1 MIAITIFQSSC
12 RIYACKTNS
21 LSSFSTWRIRFAIA
35 LLCVSIC
42 SCNSSDRKLSDVSD
56 VPGNPD
62 TRQEKVKGLDITQM
76 NDVVSICYSVWFNNV
91 YRPSIYNITEI
102 RKENPNDPQ
111 WGPVHAFHYWAEP
124 ALGYYNS
131 DNVDVIRTHLR
142 QLQRAKVDFIILDF
156 TNGLASMLLED
167 AEVLCNTALEL
178 RQAGEDTPAIVFWC
192 QNSADDRSSNGL
204 KIYDLF
210 YKSSKYDEL
219 FVYWSGKP
227 FLITTEDPIDANDQS
242 LSNNFTCRKMW
253 GLQNTLAPR
262 EWSFLQDEPQNVA
275 MNGSR
280 AEQISVSIAHQETY
294 MSYETATTRRGG
306 KTFQE
311 QWRRVFSIRP
321 KVVTI
326 TWWNE
331 WMAQRFVDE
340 NGATRFVDDYSR
352 EASRD
357 IEPMKGGHG
366 DLYYQFM
373 KTYIDAY
380 KSHGDFPEDLVEKER
395 YD

>member
-1 MIAITIFQSSC
+1 MKRYLSIPIQTSVVFLFSVLLFLGCS
-12 RIYACKTNS
+12 NS
-21 LSSFSTWRIRFAIA
+21 VADDSADNSTE
-35 LLCVSIC
+35 
-42 SCNSSDRKLSDVSD
+42 
-56 VPGNPD
+56 PD
-62 TRQEKVKGLDITQM
+62 EVKVAGLDIT
-76 NDVVSICYSVWFNNV
+76 DKGDIVSICYSVWFNNT
-91 YRPSIYNITEI
+91 YRPAFYNNTEI
-102 RKENPNDPQ
+102 LATNPDNPK
-111 WGPVHAFHYWAEP
+111 WGPVTAFHYWAEP

-131 DNVDVIRTHLR
+131 DNTEVIKTHLR
-142 QLQRAKVDFIILDF
+142 QLQEAKVDFIILDF
-156 TNGLASMLLED
+156 TNGLAEMLLED
-167 AEVLCNTALEL
+167 TEVLCNTALEL
-178 RQAGEDTPAIVFWC
+178 KKAGEEIPGIVFWC
-192 QNSADDRSSNGL
+192 QNSESDRSSNGL

-227 FLITTEDPIDANDQS
+227 FLITTNDPADSGDKKLLNH
-242 LSNNFTCRKMW
+242 FTYRKMW
-253 GLQNTLAPR
+253 GLQSTLASR
-262 EWSFLQDEPQNVA
+262 EWSFLQDEPQNIT

-280 AEQISVSIAHQETY
+280 AEQISVSVAHQETY
-294 MSYETATTRRGG
+294 ISYPTATTRNKG
-306 KTFQE
+306 KTFQA
-311 QWRRVFSIRP
+311 QWRKAFTVRP

-340 NGATRFVDDYSR
+340 NGNTRFVDNYTR

-373 KTYIDAY
+373 KQYIKAY
-380 KSHGDFPEDLVEKER
+380 KEHGGFPENLLETKN

>member
-1 MIAITIFQSSC
+1 M
-12 RIYACKTNS
+12 
-21 LSSFSTWRIRFAIA
+21 
-35 LLCVSIC
+35 
-42 SCNSSDRKLSDVSD
+42 SDIPV
-56 VPGNPD
+56 NTD
-62 TRQEKVKGLDITQM
+62 TGQEKVKGLDVTQM

-102 RKENPNDPQ
+102 LKKNSNDPQ
-111 WGPVHAFHYWAEP
+111 WGPVHDFHYWAEP

-131 DNVDVIRTHLR
+131 DNVNVIRTHLR

-178 RQAGEDTPAIVFWC
+178 RQEGEDTPAIVFWC
-192 QNSADDRSSNGL
+192 QNGADDRSSNGL

-262 EWSFLQDEPQNVA
+262 EWSFLQDEPQNVS
-275 MNGSR
+275 MNENE

-311 QWRRVFSIRP
+311 QWRRAFSVRP

-373 KTYIDAY
+373 KSYIDAY
-380 KSHGDFPEDLVEKER
+380 KSHGDFPKDLVEKEN